1 MKNEM
6 KTRRKRAFP
15 TGREPSIV
23 ESLHPRSNDPN
34 PHDPKSH
41 DPRRV
46 FSFFLHPPRPPSS
59 NNSTLAIT
67 DRSIVGCRHCLD
79 TDTDDG
85 DDGDV
90 NDDDDDDDGAGTG
103 V

>member
-1 MKNEM
+1 MEG
-6 KTRRKRAFP
+6 FF
-15 TGREPSIV
+15 IV
-23 ESLHPRSNDPN
+23 SSPAS
-34 PHDPKSH
+34 
-41 DPRRV
+41 
-46 FSFFLHPPRPPSS
+46 PRPPSS

-90 NDDDDDDDGAGTG
+90 NDDDDDDGAGTG